1 MSLSPCLTYFI
12 YRLTYLPLCL
22 TNCIFT
28 SQPDQLYST
37 CTAWH
42 HHLPLDHFYVPLD
55 VITSTLDL
63 YYVRLDI
70 YIYHSFF
77 NRLKKSWKY
86 GTIIGSTNFF
96 SFIKKC
102 LNPSF
107 LFYSQHFAITDQ
119 IVQIQNLKVQHGYSD
134 ILGFQSYIL
143 TLHFFSFL
151 HFYSL

>member
-1 MSLSPCLTYFI
+1 MLDLFYLPLDVFTSMPDKLYFYLPTWPTLFYM
-12 YRLTYLPLCL
+12 YRLTSSPAAWPFL
-22 TNCIFT
+22 
-28 SQPDQLYST
+28 
-37 CTAWH
+37 CTAWR
-42 HHLPLDHFYVPLD
+42 
-55 VITSTLDL
+55 
-63 YYVRLDI
+63 YYIHAWSILCAAWH
-70 YIYHSFF
+70 IYHSFF

-86 GTIIGSTNFF
+86 GTIICSTNFF

-107 LFYSQHFAITDQ
+107 LFYSHHFAITDQ
-119 IVQIQNLKVQHGYSD
+119 IVQIQNFKVQHGYSD